1 MILTVCPNTA
11 LDKVIFVKKWTPGV
25 PMRTNKIVTC
35 VGGKGLDS
43 SVVLSHLGV
52 ETVGLGFFS
61 GNIGKE
67 LIEILKNYN
76 VIPVPVWVGGNNR
89 ISYVIAD
96 ESTNIH
102 SHVIVGEVN
111 VNQNQK
117 EEFVEKFSEQINKA
131 KWVIFA
137 GSIPPSVDQNFYKTM
152 IEIANNASV
161 PSLVDTQ
168 NDFMVEAI
176 SAKPTVVKMNWKEFE
191 WTFGLEALTINA
203 LYTQAKI
210 IRIDKKLKNLILTLG
225 ENGILALTEEGDYIS
240 KAPYQK
246 PVNAAGAGD
255 AVSSVIV
262 WRLSIG
268 DSWPDVLRWA
278 SAISAAAVLTER
290 TGDVCMD
297 DVDRILPGVSVN
309 RLISSEVKN
318 DISKEYQNIN

>member
-11 LDKVIFVKKWTPGV
+11 LDKVIFVEKWTPGV

-67 LIEILKNYN
+67 LIEVLKEYKI
-76 VIPVPVWVGGNNR
+76 IPVPVWVGGSNR

-96 ESTNIH
+96 ESTNVH
-102 SHVIVGEVN
+102 SHVIVGQVSVN
-111 VNQNQK
+111 KNQK
-117 EEFVEKFSEQINKA
+117 EEFVEKFSELLDNA
-131 KWVIFA
+131 NWVIFA

-152 IEIANNASV
+152 VEIAHKARV

-168 NDFMVEAI
+168 NDFMLEAI

-191 WTFGLEALTINA
+191 WTFGLEAPTFNA
-203 LYTQAKI
+203 LYAHAKT
-210 IRIDKKLKNLILTLG
+210 IRIDNKLRNLILTLG
-225 ENGILALTEEGDYIS
+225 ENGILALTENGDYMA

-262 WRLSIG
+262 WRLSVG

-290 TGDVCMD
+290 TGDVHME
-297 DVDRILPGVSVN
+297 DVERILPGVSVN
-309 RLISSEVKN
+309 ELFPSPLI
-318 DISKEYQNIN
+318 